1 MMATVNFR
9 VDEALKEKSYSILK
23 EQGIAPTDFFTSI
36 LEYVATT
43 GKLPVKKKALLSEED
58 EELLALVRKRI
69 NDPKEMFEEVTL
81 DDL

>member
-43 GKLPVKKKALLSEED
+43 GKLPVKKALLSEED
-58 EELLALVRKRI
+58 EYCWKRSCKRCFPRFASAKTPNSRVRY
-69 NDPKEMFEEVTL
+69 
-81 DDL
+81 

>member
-1 MMATVNFR
+1 MKK
-9 VDEALKEKSYSILK
+9 DGKAL
-23 EQGIAPTDFFTSI
+23 Q
-36 LEYVATT
+36 
-43 GKLPVKKKALLSEED
+43 KALLSEED

>member
-1 MMATVNFR
+1 MGKTCCV
-9 VDEALKEKSYSILK
+9 KSPLYPL
-23 EQGIAPTDFFTSI
+23 
-36 LEYVATT
+36 LRRH
-43 GKLPVKKKALLSEED
+43 GKLPVKKALLSEED

>member
-1 MMATVNFR
+1 MKP
-9 VDEALKEKSYSILK
+9 LKKNLIQSLKSKVLHLRISSLVFLSMLLRL
-23 EQGIAPTDFFTSI
+23 GNCLS
-36 LEYVATT
+36 
-43 GKLPVKKKALLSEED
+43 KKALLSEED

>member
-1 MMATVNFR
+1 MLLRLGNY
-9 VDEALKEKSYSILK
+9 LSK
-23 EQGIAPTDFFTSI
+23 
-36 LEYVATT
+36 
-43 GKLPVKKKALLSEED
+43 KLCFQKKV

>member
-1 MMATVNFR
+1 MIVR
-9 VDEALKEKSYSILK
+9 KSY
-23 EQGIAPTDFFTSI
+23 SI

-43 GKLPVKKKALLSEED
+43 GKLPVKKALLSEED

>member
-43 GKLPVKKKALLSEED
+43 GKLPVKKALLSED

>member
-1 MMATVNFR
+1 MKP
-9 VDEALKEKSYSILK
+9 LKKNPIPSLK
-23 EQGIAPTDFFTSI
+23 NKVLHLQISLLVFLNMLLRLGNYLS
-36 LEYVATT
+36 
-43 GKLPVKKKALLSEED
+43 KALLSEED